1 MRKNWLTLHLCLAG
15 LFLPFFITI
24 PLSGTFYLLGN
35 KGSIKRS
42 LAFSVAEPFTKD
54 RQKIEGYLKANDT
67 DFDFEYIKDRKTR
80 LVLRPATRDHYEV
93 VKTDLGM
100 DFVKVELDWIR
111 VLQELHFGHGPRLI
125 KNLQIA
131 FGIGF
136 MLVVI
141 SGFFLMIGLK
151 KQVPIFFGSLGL
163 GFAVFLLGFLI

>member
-35 KGSIKRS
+35 KGSVKRTV
-42 LAFSVAEPFTKD
+42 AFSVPEPFTKD
-54 RQKIEGYLKANDT
+54 RQKIEGLLKANDI
-67 DFDFEYIKDRKTR
+67 DFDFEYIKDRKKL

-93 VKTDLGM
+93 VRTDSGM
-100 DFVKVELDWIR
+100 DFVKVEPDWIK
-111 VLQELHFGHGPRLI
+111 VLQEMHFGHGPTLI
-125 KNLQIA
+125 KKLQIA

-136 MLVVI
+136 LFVVT

-151 KQVPIFFGSLGL
+151 KHIPIVIGSLGL
-163 GFAVFLLGFLI
+163 GVLTFVLGFLI

>member
-35 KGSIKRS
+35 KGVAKRS

-54 RQKIEGYLKANDT
+54 RQKIEGYLKANDI
-67 DFDFEYIKDRKTR
+67 DFDFEYIKDRKKL

-93 VKTDLGM
+93 VRTDLGM
-100 DFVKVELDWIR
+100 DFVKVEPDWIK
-111 VLQELHFGHGPRLI
+111 VLQELHFGHGPKI
-125 KNLQIA
+125 VKKLQIA

-136 MLVVI
+136 LFVVT
-141 SGFFLMIGLK
+141 SGFFLLVGLK
-151 KQVPIFFGSLGL
+151 RQIPIFLGSLALGL
-163 GFAVFLLGFLI
+163 IAFALGFLV